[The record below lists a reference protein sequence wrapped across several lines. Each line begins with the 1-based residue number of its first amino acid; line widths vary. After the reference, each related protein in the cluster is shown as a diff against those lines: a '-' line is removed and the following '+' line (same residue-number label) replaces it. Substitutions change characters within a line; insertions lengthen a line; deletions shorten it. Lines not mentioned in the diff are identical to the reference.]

1 MPESVRIQ
9 LLSTTAELEGFVP
22 TWRVLWEADPNATPF
37 QHPAWLLPWWHQFG
51 SPELRAAVLWRGAK
65 AVGLLPLYI
74 YADPATGERK
84 LLPLGAGTTDY
95 LDGMFHPVCSAGD
108 IRNALE
114 VLVED
119 SGWDVLDVLQLRAG
133 SLLAEALAGTPG
145 TQSSPSSPCW
155 HMPAVSISELPVK
168 VRRNSMYYRNRAA
181 RQGALSFEFAT
192 PATLAT
198 MFDELVRLH
207 TERWHQAGKP
217 GVLADP
223 RVLAWHREALPL
235 LHAAELLRLCALRRD
250 GETLAVAYALADPA
264 RRAAQAVD
272 RAEYVYIQAY
282 SPEHAGLRP
291 GTVLLALAME
301 EAAQEGIRT
310 IDMLRG
316 DEGYKQQWHGT
327 PVPTLA
333 YRLPRPPLA
342 ATQAA

>member
-1 MPESVRIQ
+1 
-9 LLSTTAELEGFVP
+9 
-22 TWRVLWEADPNATPF
+22 
-37 QHPAWLLPWWHQFG
+37 HQFG
-51 SPELRAAVLWRGAK
+51 SPELRAVVVWHGAD

-74 YADPATGERK
+74 YFDPATGERK

-95 LDGMFHPVCSAGD
+95 LDGVFHPECSAGD
-108 IRNALE
+108 IQKALE
-114 VLVED
+114 VLAED

-133 SLLAEALAGTPG
+133 SPLGGALAAMPRA
-145 TQSSPSSPCW
+145 QWFAAAPCW
-155 HMPAVSISELPVK
+155 RMPALPISELPVK
-168 VRRNSMYYRNRAA
+168 VRRHAMYYRNRAA
-181 RQGALSFEFAT
+181 RQGALSLEFAN

-198 MFDELVRLH
+198 MFDDLVRMH

-235 LHAAELLRLCALRRD
+235 LHAAGLLRLCALRRH
-250 GETLAVAYALADPA
+250 GETLAIAYALADPA
-264 RRAAQAVD
+264 ARAAQVVG
-272 RAEYVYIQAY
+272 RAQYVYIHAY
-282 SPEHAGLRP
+282 SPEHADLRP

-333 YRLPRPPLA
+333 YRLPHPPLA